1 MSFGKFT
8 RQEIIDLISGSWSPY
23 WGGTGGGGIPGAPL
37 NSVQFNSGSAF
48 SGSSNFTY
56 LYDSNALNLSGSEHI
71 RDGGST
77 LNFNPTLIPGLTI
90 WLNSDTLTSSY
101 SNGDTVL
108 EWTSS
113 VNSPTANFLNG
124 ASNPIYYTSS
134 IVTAKG
140 NVPAV
145 RVDAIAGAYLLNG
158 TAWTLFAANS
168 ASVFVVY
175 VPKSNNYNVY
185 STDAG
190 SAVNN
195 GAWNVGALNSGSIQL
210 FTTAAQS
217 GYPVSMPGANS
228 GGHIG
233 SLYSRT
239 GYYEFFNNGTSS
251 GSLSTTTFDA
261 GSGNHILGYT
271 TEPITGTGDVDIVEL
286 IVYNNIL
293 SATDRQLVEGYL
305 AWKFWGLGNPLSS
318 IHPYNTTIPTYISPS
333 TDNLLSFY
341 NFTSSLLSYIG
352 SDGEFYGTASWA
364 RNSLTASYITASYV
378 IGPYGSNSVYSASYA
393 ASASYINL
401 STVVAPGSN
410 EQILFNNNNFISGSS
425 NFYFR
430 KDLNGSEL
438 GNVELR
444 GDNTLFNSI
453 GFSARGSFLLGVSNV
468 VSSSY
473 GVTMGYGNVNRGD
486 HSFLAGYINT
496 SNATYGFA
504 TGQNNTLYKD
514 GGVSLGS
521 GNINNGKFSLTTGQG
536 TQTNADYSFAGGNSS
551 NTAGLHSLAYGEF
564 VVTSASAQVAIG
576 KYNTLNNTTDLFVI
590 GKGNSSL
597 RADIFAADLNTV
609 KVSGSLSV
617 STGSNT
623 QPAMQVNSDGVLV
636 LGEYSTT
643 PPVVIGGMIY
653 SGSEFYLGFV

>member
-8 RQEIIDLISGSWSPY
+8 RKEIIDLVSCSWSPY
-23 WGGTGGGGIPGAPL
+23 WGGTGGGTPGGPYG
-37 NSVQFNSGSAF
+37 SIQFNNNGTF
-48 SGSSNFTY
+48 SGSSNFTFFTG
-56 LYDSNALNLSGSEHI
+56 SNSLNLSGSEHI
-71 RDGGST
+71 RDGGSIID
-77 LNFNPTLIPGLTI
+77 FNPTLLTGLAI

-113 VNSPTANFLNG
+113 VNSPTANFNNSG
-124 ASNPIYYTSS
+124 TSPIYYTAS

-145 RVDAIAGAYLLNG
+145 RVDASSTYLIGN
-158 TAWTLFAANS
+158 TSWTLFASNS

-175 VPKSNNYNVY
+175 IPKSNNYNVY
-185 STDAG
+185 STDTGA
-190 SAVNN
+190 STYN

-217 GYPVSMPGANS
+217 GYPVSMPGASS

-251 GSLSTTTFDA
+251 GSLSTTTFDP

-271 TEPITGTGDVDIVEL
+271 TEPITGTGEVDIVEL
-286 IVYNNIL
+286 IVYDSIL

-318 IHPYNTTIPTYISPS
+318 IHPYDTITPTYTAPS
-333 TDNLLSFY
+333 TTNLLSFY

-364 RNSLTASYITASYV
+364 RNSRTASYITASNV

-393 ASASYINL
+393 ATSSYINI
-401 STVVAPGSN
+401 STITAPGLN
-410 EQILFNNNNFISGSS
+410 GQILYNSASFISASS

-430 KDLNGSEL
+430 DN
-438 GNVELR
+438 NVELR
-444 GDNTLFNSI
+444 GDDFLINKLGPNAGANFLI
-453 GFSARGSFLLGVSNV
+453 GVNNIASGA
-468 VSSSY
+468 Y
-473 GVTMGYGNVNRGD
+473 GLTMGYGNLNRGV
-486 HSFLAGYINT
+486 HNFLAGYGNVVASSAAYGLTAGLYNT
-496 SNATYGFA
+496 VNGIGASAFGITGIAIGNYSFTVGASNITSG
-504 TGQNNTLYKD
+504 
-514 GGVSLGS
+514 SL
-521 GNINNGKFSLTTGQG
+521 
-536 TQTNADYSFAGGNSS
+536 SFAGGQNSDAKGVGS
-551 NTAGLHSLAYGEF
+551 FVFGNNAVATAANQF
-564 VVTSASAQVAIG
+564 VIG
-576 KYNTLNNTTDLFVI
+576 QYNTLNNVTDLFVI
-590 GKGNSSL
+590 GNGSSNI
-597 RADIFAADLNTV
+597 RSDIFAVDSNTV

-653 SGSEFYLGFV
+653 SGSEFYLGFA